1 MVTPNRKVSA
11 GGIAGALSIILVW
24 ALKAYGHTELP
35 PEVASGVTTL
45 ISFATSYFITE
56 PE

>member
-1 MVTPNRKVSA
+1 MPVNRKVSA
-11 GGIAGALSIILVW
+11 GGLAGALSIILVW

-45 ISFATSYFITE
+45 ISFATSYFVTE
-56 PE
+56 PD